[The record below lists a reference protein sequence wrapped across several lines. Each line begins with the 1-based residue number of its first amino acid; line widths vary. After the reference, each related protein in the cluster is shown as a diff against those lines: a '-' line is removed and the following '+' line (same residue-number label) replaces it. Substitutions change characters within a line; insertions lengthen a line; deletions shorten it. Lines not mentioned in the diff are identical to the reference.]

1 MPLNHRTV
9 YVPPGSKSSTL
20 TRRLP
25 RRLKVGE
32 TRPPIYYKF
41 SCTVE
46 MSDGSTITRRSQFPK
61 TEWRYLADQ
70 RNNPKWNPTR
80 TNLVE
85 IESDATGKLARFKQR
100 YGFTDITEPEE
111 SQTEKKEGTEKQ
123 ENNMNDMFA
132 ELMGQNVAAVQ
143 SGGKVAAK
151 RRKK

>member
-1 MPLNHRTV
+1 
-9 YVPPGSKSSTL
+9 
-20 TRRLP
+20 
-25 RRLKVGE
+25 
-32 TRPPIYYKF
+32 
-41 SCTVE
+41 

-70 RNNPKWNPTR
+70 RNNPKRNPTR

-100 YGFTDITEPEE
+100 YGFTDITEPKIK